1 MKITVTYTMVTES
14 NDADEMGGVLEGRD
28 FDGLDVDDQDVL
40 DCMQNAADELED
52 EGITVDQGGDDDTYD
67 LFLADAFD
75 SREEAIEVAQ
85 RLLDLAE
92 ENLNELERE
101 RS

>member
-1 MKITVTYTMVTES
+1 MKVKVIVTYLIN
-14 NDADEMGGVLEGRD
+14 NDEGDDDQVEGKTYEEMDPE
-28 FDGLDVDDQDVL
+28 DQDVL
-40 DCMQNAADELED
+40 DCMQHAADELEN
-52 EGITVDQGGDDDTYD
+52 EGITVDHGGDDDTYELSLPD
-67 LFLADAFD
+67 PFD

-85 RLLDLAE
+85 RLLDLVE